1 VYILKM
7 TSTPLPPFGR
17 CPAAP
22 TLPGAAST
30 KIKPACTQR
39 RNRFWVESVSL
50 SLRNATATYA
60 VALHYIDKGWW
71 TIRSQPDGSTFTIA
85 SHTHTNALVTFLH
98 RCAAETHKRREE
110 IRKWRLAEVC
120 KWLLKVCLQNDST
133 VHWDIDET
141 RSSAVE
147 LFSWL
152 SVFDLRWNWRT

>member
-1 VYILKM
+1 MCILKM
-7 TSTPLPPFGR
+7 TSNPLLPFGR

-39 RNRFWVESVSL
+39 RDRFWVESVSL
-50 SLRNATATYA
+50 SLRNATATYT
-60 VALHYIDKGWW
+60 VALHYIDTAWW

-98 RCAAETHKRREE
+98 RCAAETHNRREE
-110 IRKWRLAEVC
+110 IRKWSLAEVC
-120 KWLLKVCLQNDST
+120 KWLLKVLQNDST
-133 VHWDIDET
+133 VRWGIDEI

-147 LFSWL
+147 VFSWL
-152 SVFDLRWNWRT
+152 NVFDLRWNWRT